1 MVILFLLL
9 IILIIRTNSQIKNNP
24 IYLTNK
30 RNLFVLNSTDD
41 YYYVIT
47 SGESFQIEKESGNII
62 NSSDNELNIANSFL
76 VKDFSGNNYIFNK
89 NSYFSLLNIY
99 YYYINYNPFIYF
111 RKDFLIQALSMHS
124 KIRIIN
130 SISQNDSIIYGYYQ
144 KELFFF
150 RKMREYSASII
161 FPDDLN
167 DDLSCKFIEEDH
179 FICVVFSRK
188 TFYLNIQQN

>member
-30 RNLFVLNSTDD
+30 GNLFVLNSTDD

-62 NSSDNELNIANSFL
+62 NSSYNNLKISNSFL
-76 VKDFSGNNYIFNK
+76 VKDFSGNNYIFKK
-89 NSYFSLLNIY
+89 NTYFSFQNIYY
-99 YYYINYNPFIYF
+99 YYYINYNPFVYC
-111 RKDFLIQALSMHS
+111 RKDFLIQTLSISS

-130 SISQNDSIIYGYYQ
+130 SISQKDSIIYGYYQ
-144 KELFFF
+144 NKLFFF
-150 RKMREYSASII
+150 RKMGEYSASIV
-161 FPDDLN
+161 FPDDVL
-167 DDLSCKFIEEDH
+167 
-179 FICVVFSRK
+179 
-188 TFYLNIQQN
+188 